1 MGIAWSSCSFS
12 YIPSLLIQYQF
23 SIFIIYIFNLGLNYG
38 IMTEM
43 KDKSLTTQERV
54 QVELLTIPHCNA
66 IAGVVAAMLLVAIIV
81 IQILVVL
88 IVVVVIRLR

>member
-1 MGIAWSSCSFS
+1 
-12 YIPSLLIQYQF
+12 
-23 SIFIIYIFNLGLNYG
+23 
-38 IMTEM
+38 M
-43 KDKSLTTQERV
+43 KDKSLTTHERV
-54 QVELLTIPHCNA
+54 QVELLTIPHSHA